1 MIRHHPEDEFLLAL
15 AAGRASAGQALVLS
29 AHLERCL
36 HCRERLH
43 TLQAVGG
50 ALLEATKPVPLHED
64 ATLRA
69 LQRIA
74 AAAIAPP
81 SPRAETAAA
90 KKPALPDGV
99 QWPASMRGSRVTSWR
114 WMGPDMRYAR
124 VAVAREATGSVFV
137 LRIGEGRSLPV
148 HTHGGVEFT
157 QVLCGSFDDG
167 RSMFGPGD
175 FDVAD
180 ESVHHQ
186 PVVKPG
192 ETCVCLAYVGAPL
205 KFDGRIASLVG
216 GLIGL

>member
-15 AAGRASAGQALVLS
+15 AAGRATPGQALVLS
-29 AHLERCL
+29 AHLERCV

-43 TLQAVGG
+43 MLQAVGG
-50 ALLEATKPVPLHED
+50 ALLEAAEPVPLRED
-64 ATLRA
+64 AMLRA
-69 LQRIA
+69 LQRADA
-74 AAAIAPP
+74 AAVAP
-81 SPRAETAAA
+81 SRSRAEGVAAG
-90 KKPALPDGV
+90 KPALPAGV
-99 QWPASMRGSRVTSWR
+99 PWPASMRRSPVSSWR

-124 VAVAREATGSVFV
+124 VAVPNEATGSVFV

-148 HTHGGVEFT
+148 HTHSGIEFT

-167 RSMFGPGD
+167 RSTFEAGD
-175 FDVAD
+175 FDAAD
-180 ESVHHQ
+180 PSVHHQ
-186 PVVKPG
+186 PVVKSG